1 MGGLYSAHRTPHG
14 VFPDLLILVE
24 NLIEKGSALT
34 GVYYIYL
41 VITILLTVI
50 NS

>member
-24 NLIEKGSALT
+24 NLVEKGSALT
-34 GVYYIYL
+34 GENYTYL
-41 VITILLTVI
+41 VITFSLTVI